1 MSSWGK
7 FWRKDTKRPKKK
19 KKIPTATFKVVVIQL
34 LSQIDNLGLTLCDP
48 MDFSTPGSSV
58 LDHLSQSQLKSMSIE
73 SVMLSISFGAIPFSC
88 LQSSP
93 ASGSFPTSWLF
104 APSGQTIETS
114 ASASVLLV
122 NIQDWFPLWLVWSPG
137 SPRDSQESS
146 LVSQFESISSST
158 LSLLYVPTLTSAHD
172 YWKNCSFGWS

>member
-1 MSSWGK
+1 MSSWGNFGEK
-7 FWRKDTKRPKKK
+7 IQRDQKK

-104 APSGQTIETS
+104 ASGGQNIGSS
-114 ASASVLLV
+114 ASASVLPM
-122 NIQDWFPLWLVWSPG
+122 NILDWF
-137 SPRDSQESS
+137 
-146 LVSQFESISSST
+146 
-158 LSLLYVPTLTSAHD
+158 LLGLTSFRIDWFDLLAD
-172 YWKNCSFGWS
+172 PKWNLLPPWYPGPRFSMVAYGRGVGGRVWV